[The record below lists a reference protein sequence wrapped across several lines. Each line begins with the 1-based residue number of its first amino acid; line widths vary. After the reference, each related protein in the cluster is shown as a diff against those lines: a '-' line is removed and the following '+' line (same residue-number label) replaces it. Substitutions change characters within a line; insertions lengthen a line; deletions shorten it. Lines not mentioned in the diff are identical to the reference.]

1 MSKPNQNRTSPG
13 TSDLPAPQRRE
24 RERSEPDR
32 SGGAGR
38 SDAATPGA
46 DPPPVP
52 DPEVPAT
59 ATRRQFTAEYKR
71 SILEQADAC
80 REDGAIGALLRR
92 EGLYSSLLSKWRQQ
106 RQRGE
111 REGLAPKKRGR
122 KPTANPLAEE
132 NRRLQSENTRLKHKL
147 HQAET
152 IIDVQKKVSTL
163 LGISLPET
171 PAHEENS

>member
-1 MSKPNQNRTSPG
+1 M
-13 TSDLPAPQRRE
+13 
-24 RERSEPDR
+24 
-32 SGGAGR
+32 
-38 SDAATPGA
+38 
-46 DPPPVP
+46 
-52 DPEVPAT
+52 PAT
-59 ATRRQFTAEYKR
+59 ATCRQFTAEYKR

-132 NRRLQSENTRLKHKL
+132 NRRLQSENTRLKRNLSNSRASLIRRPFQSVTQEGVGVGLRESNVASKDAGLFLQYLFIH
-147 HQAET
+147 AT
-152 IIDVQKKVSTL
+152 IT
-163 LGISLPET
+163 
-171 PAHEENS
+171 

>member
-1 MSKPNQNRTSPG
+1 MRG
-13 TSDLPAPQRRE
+13 PQVRFCERRGGVTC
-24 RERSEPDR
+24 RAYSTR

-71 SILEQADAC
+71 SILEQVDAC
-80 REDGAIGALLRR
+80 TESGAIGALLRR

-106 RQRGE
+106 RQSGE
-111 REGLAPKKRGR
+111 LEGLAPKKRGP
-122 KPTANPLAEE
+122 KPSANPLAEE
-132 NRRLQSENTRLKHKL
+132 NRRLQGEITRLRHKL

-163 LGISLPET
+163 LGIPLPEP
-171 PAHEENS
+171 PAGEENS

>member
-38 SDAATPGA
+38 SAATPGA
-46 DPPPVP
+46 GPPPVP

-71 SILEQADAC
+71 SILEQSDAC
-80 REDGAIGALLRR
+80 RGDGAIGALLRR

-111 REGLAPKKRGR
+111 REGLTPKKRGR
-122 KPTANPLAEE
+122 KPAANPLAEE
-132 NRRLQSENTRLKHKL
+132 NRRLQNENTRLKRKL

-171 PAHEENS
+171 PAEEENS